1 MSTIMSASDPA
12 QAAFESSKQAFKD
25 SLQDPN
31 LFDEILRTQNIGQV
45 YDATEK
51 LQREMGNQGR
61 LRHLGKIGP
70 CLERLSGYAAV
81 IDTFVQA
88 KPDVLAL
95 IWGPIRILLLWSSRS
110 LQLFDAITSAVER
123 IGEALPEFCDIVR
136 TFSPKETLKD
146 ALCPQYFFEAVW
158 PKQKAKI
165 DVVINNIGRHTLLM
179 RNKVT
184 FEHIKEEHEARVRSL
199 AHYEQANEF
208 HEDQIFDALRTRFC
222 PSTYDKRL
230 DWLRNRACEGAAKWL
245 LNDRAFTEWLDT
257 SNQSTRLLWL
267 QGIPGAGKTFLSA
280 AAVDAA
286 KAQHSTLFVFASH
299 LYRDNECNDLKVLIS
314 SRAEDDI
321 AKILEK
327 KARIIRAHTRNS
339 DSIQAYVDYRSRDWM
354 EKCDLD
360 RMFLYARI
368 LMDNLELLSGIE
380 EIREELRAY
389 PKDLE
394 AA

>member
-1 MSTIMSASDPA
+1 MSASDPA

-31 LFDEILRTQNIGQV
+31 LFDEILMTQNIGQV

-61 LRHLGKIGP
+61 LRHLGKIRP

-88 KPDVLAL
+88 KPDILAL

-110 LQLFDAITSAVER
+110 LQLFDAITSAVEK

-146 ALCPQYFFEAVW
+146 ALCLFYRDILDFYT
-158 PKQKAKI
+158 I
-165 DVVINNIGRHTLLM
+165 LL
-179 RNKVT
+179 KV
-184 FEHIKEEHEARVRSL
+184 SL
-199 AHYEQANEF
+199 AHYEQA
-208 HEDQIFDALRTRFC
+208 
-222 PSTYDKRL
+222 S
-230 DWLRNRACEGAAKWL
+230 
-245 LNDRAFTEWLDT
+245 
-257 SNQSTRLLWL
+257 
-267 QGIPGAGKTFLSA
+267 KTFLSA
-280 AAVDAA
+280 AAIDAA

-299 LYRDNECNDLKVLIS
+299 VYQDSTTALSIIQSLAFQLATECKDTRSLLVEAKQRELKSNTRYASDSLKNLLKCTGPTYIIVDGLDEIDHLERRILLQALVECIEECNDLEVLIS

-327 KARIIRAHTRNS
+327 KAKIIRAHTRNS
-339 DSIQAYVDYRSRDWM
+339 DSIQDYVEYRSRDWM
-354 EKCDLD
+354 DKCDLD

-368 LMDNLELLSGIE
+368 VMDNLELLSGIE
-380 EIREELRAY
+380 EIREELQAY

-394 AA
+394 EA